1 MQKVKKILIYAGGGI
16 GGLFVLLIVASMFV
30 DTSELP
36 GMDQEEGLRDARL
49 EELRQREAELQDVFE
64 GEGDGVFINPDS
76 DEDPFAEVGVL
87 SDFDELNADTPPQ
100 VNNSAAQPAEVGE
113 NEFADMGD
121 PDFPSEPEDP
131 YAFEEDG
138 DSFADSDALND
149 TAAFT
154 PATPAAS
161 EPEDRLRSDVMEEI
175 HSLEERLKDQLRNL
189 EVLVGQI
196 DTAPD
201 TTTVEGL
208 MNTLTDDIAA
218 LRDSQERIA
227 AQSNSTHAELT
238 ALAAKVESLENAQA
252 QRQQTQRSQAQTPSA
267 DRLRNLY
274 HLERIEGGTARLVGQ
289 NTGRHYIV
297 AAGDTLAYG
306 GRVASIRGDRV
317 TLQWPTVTT
326 TLSVY

>member
-1 MQKVKKILIYAGGGI
+1 
-16 GGLFVLLIVASMFV
+16 
-30 DTSELP
+30 
-36 GMDQEEGLRDARL
+36 
-49 EELRQREAELQDVFE
+49 
-64 GEGDGVFINPDS
+64 
-76 DEDPFAEVGVL
+76 
-87 SDFDELNADTPPQ
+87 
-100 VNNSAAQPAEVGE
+100 
-113 NEFADMGD
+113 
-121 PDFPSEPEDP
+121 
-131 YAFEEDG
+131 
-138 DSFADSDALND
+138 
-149 TAAFT
+149 
-154 PATPAAS
+154 
-161 EPEDRLRSDVMEEI
+161 
-175 HSLEERLKDQLRNL
+175 
-189 EVLVGQI
+189 
-196 DTAPD
+196 
-201 TTTVEGL
+201 